1 MTRWGVRWSSTVLL
15 ATKRSRTPK
24 MSQIAKD
31 VVVNTYAIRNAKVL
45 ERDPCPLH
53 KRTEAASEK
62 GDTCIP
68 RMCVGGVEGLAG
80 TLKMIFFSRVR
91 GR

>member
-1 MTRWGVRWSSTVLL
+1 V
-15 ATKRSRTPK
+15 A
-24 MSQIAKD
+24 
-31 VVVNTYAIRNAKVL
+31 NTYAIRNAKVL

-62 GDTCIP
+62 GDTCIL
-68 RMCVGGVEGLAG
+68 RMRVDGVEGLAS
-80 TLKMIFFSRVR
+80 TLKMILFSRIR

>member
-1 MTRWGVRWSSTVLL
+1 
-15 ATKRSRTPK
+15 
-24 MSQIAKD
+24 MSLNANLD
-31 VVVNTYAIRNAKVL
+31 VVVNTYSIRNTKIL

-62 GDTCIP
+62 GDTCVP
-68 RMCVGGVEGLAG
+68 RMCIDSFEGLAG
-80 TLKMIFFSRVR
+80 TLKMISFSRIR